1 MLPNYVI
8 YNYITN
14 IKKKKDDL
22 KLKKKINDSSRA
34 KKNGMKNHRVPKM
47 IVESR

>member
-22 KLKKKINDSSRA
+22 KLKNKINDSSRA